1 MHQWMFW
8 NLASKGTKLY
18 LMYPVDHDPE
28 KTKYNVRTPR
38 LGFSEF
44 IAKGFI
50 GRISCEET
58 GEEGGGDGGGDEKK
72 TTAGGEQENCQ
83 KGARFLIAPTFFSHH
98 VITSNLEKNPV
109 YFGSGGFGSLDA
121 NLENKNFRGV

>member
-8 NLASKGTKLY
+8 KLASKGTKLY
-18 LMYPVDHDPE
+18 MMYPVDHDPE

-38 LGFSEF
+38 LGFYEF
-44 IAKGFI
+44 LAKGFI
-50 GRISCEET
+50 GRISCEEP
-58 GEEGGGDGGGDEKK
+58 GV
-72 TTAGGEQENCQ
+72 EQENCK

-98 VITSNLEKNPV
+98 VITSNVEENPV
-109 YFGSGGFGSLDA
+109 YFGSGGFGSLDD